1 MSLRVLKHILF
12 WFAFIM
18 LYVITKLLFAPKSS
32 LVFPMPERF
41 FRFLIAELMFFPWK
55 IIPFYILIYYLRPKY
70 FRKGEYLKFGIYSL
84 ITITI
89 CLFGHRTLV
98 PYVNHITT
106 GEMSDFNVYSIRRLL
121 YTLTD
126 ILPAIGLAASVKLLL
141 GNIESQRKEQALVK
155 EKLESELN
163 FLKAQTN
170 PHFLFNTLNNLY
182 GLARKNDANTA
193 PSIMKLSNIMRYI
206 LYECSAPKIPIEN
219 EVKVVEDY
227 IELERLRYD
236 DQLNVSFNKEIDNWQ
251 QEVAPLILLPFIE
264 NAFKHGIS
272 ESRFE
277 SFINIDLK
285 LSEKELRFKIRNSQS
300 EEELPSN
307 EGIGLKNIKR
317 QLDLLYDKNYSLNIK
332 SDQSIF
338 EVELF
343 IQLERDVNN

>member
-1 MSLRVLKHILF
+1 M
-12 WFAFIM
+12 A
-18 LYVITKLLFAPKSS
+18 
-32 LVFPMPERF
+32 FPMPERF
-41 FRFLIAELMFFPWK
+41 FRYFISELMFFPWK
-55 IIPFYILIYYLRPKY
+55 IISFYVLIYFLRPKY
-70 FRKGEYLKFGIYSL
+70 FRKGEYLKFGLYSL
-84 ITITI
+84 LTISI
-89 CLFGHRTLV
+89 CLLGHRTLV
-98 PYVNHITT
+98 PYANHIVT
-106 GEMSDFNVYSIRRLL
+106 GEISDFNVYSIRRLL

-182 GLARKNDANTA
+182 GLARKSDANTA

-206 LYECSAPKIPIEN
+206 LYECSAPRIPVEN

-236 DQLNVSFNKEIDNWQ
+236 DQLNVTFNKEVDNWK
-251 QEVAPLILLPFIE
+251 QEIAPLILLPFIE

-277 SFINIDLK
+277 SFIEIDLK
-285 LSEKELRFKIRNSQS
+285 LSAKKLHFKIRNSQS
-300 EEELPSN
+300 EEEEAPST

-317 QLDLLYDKNYSLNIK
+317 QLDLLYDKNYTLNIK

-338 EVELF
+338 EVELL
-343 IQLERDVNN
+343 IQLDRNDNN